1 MIQENNALQFKKEFS
16 KIEQFISARSK
27 SQSNSF
33 AIQLQELVNRRDSLV
48 TPYESRLIEFAKLRN
63 LIEHSSID
71 IEKTPYAIPHDST
84 LIYIKDLYTRLSNPQ
99 TANEVATKN
108 ITTITKDHSI
118 ADALNLM
125 KSGGFTILPV
135 LNSKNEV
142 EYVFSEYSLVK
153 WLSSNMT
160 SDGLILENTIISE
173 IEEYLDKPDA
183 SDSNSAY
190 LFTDRKKLAADV
202 FKNIEDSFKN
212 DIRLNATFVTETG
225 SKNEKVIGLIT
236 PWDVSRIKF

>member
-1 MIQENNALQFKKEFS
+1 
-16 KIEQFISARSK
+16 
-27 SQSNSF
+27 
-33 AIQLQELVNRRDSLV
+33 
-48 TPYESRLIEFAKLRN
+48 
-63 LIEHSSID
+63 
-71 IEKTPYAIPHDST
+71 
-84 LIYIKDLYTRLSNPQ
+84 
-99 TANEVATKN
+99 
-108 ITTITKDHSI
+108 
-118 ADALNLM
+118 
-125 KSGGFTILPV
+125 
-135 LNSKNEV
+135 
-142 EYVFSEYSLVK
+142 
-153 WLSSNMT
+153 
-160 SDGLILENTIISE
+160 ILENTIISE